1 MLLKD
6 KESYRTVSRLISSDL
21 IMDIVD
27 NFSFFFL
34 SLSTF
39 IYLFIY
45 FFSPPLATSRLVY
58 ISLCRSISICFF
70 ADPAN
75 FLTHVRPC
83 NAESRGAAFYGKA
96 ASSVLKVSELATF
109 TRFALKNS
117 RGRNFFGN

>member
-39 IYLFIY
+39 IYLFI
-45 FFSPPLATSRLVY
+45 FFSPSCYFEVGIYKPLSFDLDLFFR
-58 ISLCRSISICFF
+58 RSGQ
-70 ADPAN
+70 
-75 FLTHVRPC
+75 FLDTCSAVQR
-83 NAESRGAAFYGKA
+83 
-96 ASSVLKVSELATF
+96 
-109 TRFALKNS
+109 
-117 RGRNFFGN
+117 